1 MIYDEKESTSFE
13 NLKSSEMD
21 STTNVSEEIMSEK
34 IKISNEDTIGQ
45 EKQDEL
51 EVSQLVSEG
60 LSNSLD
66 NQIIQPKGRKA
77 RVVKSLDDMELER
90 ANKLEATS
98 FTKPVRSKDDL
109 SIIEQEKSERLKSVK
124 TNEIR
129 ISDEFLKS
137 LEQENKE
144 IKTESTIKRAFSYI
158 VNKAESAW
166 DWTKKTKAFKAID
179 WLLNTKLAKIALG
192 SAVSRVI
199 TTTFAIVVLTGISP
213 PAALALAAVTLA
225 GVAGGMVA
233 DAIKTRKLRKLAQEN
248 DLLMQNRGDISK
260 QQYLL
265 TLDPKLAQL
274 LEKKLYVPE
283 SAPGEEN
290 KHYHYVS
297 SKAELALSTS
307 KFFMDNIQ
315 DAAILASNI
324 VAASSGNPVKIAAAV
339 KSGTVSAISLISSG
353 LTEKQSADLVT
364 AFKIN
369 INGELRKSDVANYQN
384 LQELREIAQK
394 QHIQTAVLTELIRD
408 KDYFKLTDE
417 QKQNKFDIYQEALTE
432 ISHDKNYRKLTDE
445 QKRDI
450 LHVAVNK
457 LEEKFNEKSNEQ
469 ETKEKKQSSNRL
481 VSVAKGTLNFL
492 KDLGRAHDPF
502 YEQPELKGE
511 SSLSK
516 AMGAAKKSAEE
527 IVTPAVIEQLRKS
540 KSVPDLSQKESNL
553 VHQKK
558 LQRSNSSDRHL
569 DR

>member
-13 NLKSSEMD
+13 NLKGSE
-21 STTNVSEEIMSEK
+21 TNSATIEEPT
-34 IKISNEDTIGQ
+34 NEYLSGQ
-45 EKQDEL
+45 EKPDESK
-51 EVSQLVSEG
+51 VSPLDET

-66 NQIIQPKGRKA
+66 NQTIQPKERKA
-77 RVVKSLDDMELER
+77 KVVKSLDDMELER
-90 ANKLEATS
+90 ANKLATTS
-98 FTKPVRSKDDL
+98 PTKPERSKDDL
-109 SIIEQEKSERLKSVK
+109 SIIEQEKSDKLKSVK

-129 ISDEFLKS
+129 ISSEFLKY
-137 LEQENKE
+137 LEQEKKE
-144 IKTESTIKRAFSYI
+144 IKTESKIKRAFSYI

-166 DWTKKTKAFKAID
+166 NWIQNTKASKAVT

-192 SAVSRVI
+192 SAVSRAI
-199 TTTFAIVVLTGISP
+199 TTTLAIVVLAGISP
-213 PAALALAAVTLA
+213 PTALAMAAVTLV

-233 DAIKTRKLRKLAQEN
+233 ETIKIRNLRKLAQEN

-274 LEKKLYVPE
+274 LEKKLYVPT
-283 SAPGEEN
+283 SVPGEEN

-315 DAAILASNI
+315 EAASLASNI
-324 VAASSGNPVKIAAAV
+324 VAASSGNPVKIASAV
-339 KSGTVSAISLISSG
+339 KSGTASAISLISSG
-353 LTEKQSADLVT
+353 LTEKQSVDLAT

-394 QHIQTAVLTELIRD
+394 QHIQTAALTELIRD

-445 QKRDI
+445 QRRDI
-450 LHVAVNK
+450 LHVAINK
-457 LEEKFNEKSNEQ
+457 LEDKSNEKPSEKSNEQ
-469 ETKEKKQSSNRL
+469 ETETKEKKKSNNIL
-481 VSVAKGTLNFL
+481 VSAAKGTLSFL

-502 YEQPELKGE
+502 YEQPEVKGD
-511 SSLSK
+511 SSLTK
-516 AMGAAKKSAEE
+516 AMGSAKKSAEE

-558 LQRSNSSDRHL
+558 LQRSNSL
-569 DR
+569 DRSLDR

>member
-1 MIYDEKESTSFE
+1 MIYDEKESTLFE
-13 NLKSSEMD
+13 NLKSSEAN
-21 STTNVSEEIMSEK
+21 STAIEESI
-34 IKISNEDTIGQ
+34 NEGFSGQ
-45 EKQDEL
+45 EKPDESKVL
-51 EVSQLVSEG
+51 PLDEV

-66 NQIIQPKGRKA
+66 NQIIQPKERKA

-98 FTKPVRSKDDL
+98 PAKAVRSKDDL
-109 SIIEQEKSERLKSVK
+109 SIIEQEKSEKLKSVK

-129 ISDEFLKS
+129 ISNEFLKY

-144 IKTESTIKRAFSYI
+144 IKTESKIKRAFSYI
-158 VNKAESAW
+158 INKAESAW
-166 DWTKKTKAFKAID
+166 NWTKNTKVFKAVD
-179 WLLNTKLAKIALG
+179 WLLNTRLGKIALG

-199 TTTFAIVVLTGISP
+199 TTIFAVVVLSGISP
-213 PAALALAAVTLA
+213 PIALAMAVVTLV

-233 DAIKTRKLRKLAQEN
+233 ETIKIRKLRKLAQEN

-265 TLDPKLAQL
+265 TLDSKLAQL
-274 LEKKLYVPE
+274 LENKLYVPT
-283 SAPGEEN
+283 SVPGEEN
-290 KHYHYVS
+290 RHYHHVS
-297 SKAELALSTS
+297 SKAEMAFSTS
-307 KFFMDNIQ
+307 KFFMDNIKN
-315 DAAILASNI
+315 AAILASNI
-324 VAASSGNPVKIAAAV
+324 VAASTGNPVKIAAAV
-339 KSGTVSAISLISSG
+339 KSGTASAITLITSG

-394 QHIQTAVLTELIRD
+394 QNIQTAALTELIRD

-432 ISHDKNYRKLTDE
+432 ISHDKDYRKLTDE
-445 QKRDI
+445 QKRVM
-450 LHVAVNK
+450 LHAVVNK
-457 LEEKFNEKSNEQ
+457 LEDKSNEKPSEQ
-469 ETKEKKQSSNRL
+469 EAETKEKKKNSNIL
-481 VSVAKGTLNFL
+481 VSAAKGMVSFL

-502 YEQPELKGE
+502 YEQPEVKGD
-511 SSLSK
+511 SSLTK

-527 IVTPAVIEQLRKS
+527 IVTPAVIEQLRRS

-553 VHQKK
+553 THQKK
-558 LQRSNSSDRHL
+558 LQRSNSLERHIE
-569 DR
+569 R